1 MSASTARIASS
12 CSCSRALLL
21 PMRFLNG
28 FMTHSLEGGARYR
41 DPCDRT
47 GGGGS
52 DAIGG
57 GSSHAQLSAGQER
70 GFTAR
75 GARNADACEISD
87 ASRRTL
93 ATDPEAAFPQQ
104 IATGG

>member
-28 FMTHSLEGGARYR
+28 FMTHSLEGEARYR
-41 DPCDRT
+41 EPCDRT

-52 DAIGG
+52 GAMKG

-70 GFTAR
+70 VFTAC
-75 GARNADACEISD
+75 GARKAP
-87 ASRRTL
+87 
-93 ATDPEAAFPQQ
+93 ATGTSLSPGAAIGDDSQTAFSQQ
-104 IATGG
+104 IA